1 MTHHQIVKLTML
13 GTAAAIPDL
22 SHENVHMVLDSGSL
36 KLLIDCGAS
45 PASRL
50 MRAGLDFMDL
60 DGLIVTHHHPDHIYG
75 VPILLM
81 DLWLMGRLE
90 TFPIYGPQKS
100 LQVIK
105 GVMELYEW
113 DTWPNFPHIDFR
125 EIPLAPDTPVIS
137 NNHISI
143 TASPVEH
150 VVPAIGLRLTN
161 QKTGKVLVYTSD
173 TMRDSRV
180 VHLARNA
187 DILIHEAT
195 GRYFGHSTGADA
207 GLDALEAN
215 AKRLVLVHSPVVR
228 GDPQA
233 ILEEAKDVFKG
244 PVELAED
251 FKVYEF

>member
-1 MTHHQIVKLTML
+1 MSHRTVRLIIL
-13 GTAAAIPDL
+13 GTAAAIPDP
-22 SHENVHMVLDSGSL
+22 SHENVHMVLDSGDL
-36 KLLIDCGAS
+36 KLLIDCSGS

-50 MRAGLDFMDL
+50 MRAGIDLMDL

-81 DLWLMGRLE
+81 NLWLMGRRE
-90 TFPIYGPQKS
+90 SFPIYGPQKS

-105 GVMELYEW
+105 GIMDLYEW
-113 DTWPNFPHIDFR
+113 DSWPNFPHIDFR
-125 EIPLAPDTPVIS
+125 QIPLEPDTPVVS
-137 NNHISI
+137 NQVVSI

-150 VVPAIGLRLTN
+150 MVPVIGLRMTN
-161 QKTGKVLVYTSD
+161 RRTGQVLVYTSD
-173 TMRDSRV
+173 TMRDPCV
-180 VHLARNA
+180 VHLARDA

-195 GRYFGHSTGADA
+195 GEYFGHSTGADA

-215 AKRLVLVHSPVVR
+215 AKRLVLIHYPPVR

-233 ILEEAKDVFKG
+233 ILKEAKEVFKG